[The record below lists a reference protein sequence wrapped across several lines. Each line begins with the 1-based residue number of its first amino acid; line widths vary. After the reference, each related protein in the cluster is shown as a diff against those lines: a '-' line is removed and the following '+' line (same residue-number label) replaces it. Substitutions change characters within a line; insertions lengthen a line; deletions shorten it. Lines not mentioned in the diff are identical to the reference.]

1 MGQMQ
6 QNITTLEGARAA
18 GKSVVKDSHDTQSQ
32 HGIKQNF
39 KQNVTNQHVSGNVKH
54 ESGVPND
61 IGFGQL
67 ETGKGKKY

>member
-6 QNITTLEGARAA
+6 QQVTSLEGARAA
-18 GKSVVKDSHDTQSQ
+18 GKSVVKDAHDTQQS
-32 HGIKQNF
+32 GIKQNF
-39 KQNVTNQHVSGNVKH
+39 KQNVTNQHVSGTVKS
-54 ESGVPND
+54 ESGVPAD